1 MNLLKKWLFRLVL
14 FVVFIAALVAASD
27 NSNEVPLRF
36 LDYQTPVWPI
46 SWWMLTAFV
55 IGVLF
60 GSLLNTWSNTKLRL
74 SARNA
79 NKQVE
84 KSAIEL
90 DKSKA
95 QSEDTAGDSVL
106 NSSSN

>member
-1 MNLLKKWLFRLVL
+1 MTLLKKWLFRLVL
-14 FVVFIAALVAASD
+14 LMIFIVALLLASD
-27 NSNEVPLRF
+27 NSNVVPLRF

-60 GSLLNTWSNTKLRL
+60 STLLNTWSNTKLRI
-74 SARNA
+74 SARSA

-84 KSAIEL
+84 KSTKEL
-90 DKSKA
+90 DKTRA
-95 QSEDTAGDSVL
+95 QSLPVATDQ
-106 NSSSN
+106 N

>member
-1 MNLLKKWLFRLVL
+1 MTLLKKWLFRLVL
-14 FVVFIAALVAASD
+14 LMIFIVALLLASD

-60 GSLLNTWSNTKLRL
+60 STLLNTWSNTKLRI

-84 KSAIEL
+84 KSTKEL
-90 DKSKA
+90 DKTRA
-95 QSEDTAGDSVL
+95 QSLPVATDQ
-106 NSSSN
+106 N

>member
-1 MNLLKKWLFRLVL
+1 MNLLKKWLFRILLLLV
-14 FVVFIAALVAASD
+14 FVVALLLASD

-36 LDYQTPVWPI
+36 LDYQTPMWPI

-60 GSLLNTWSNTKLRL
+60 GTLLNTWSNTKLRI
-74 SARNA
+74 STRNA

-84 KSAIEL
+84 KSAKEL
-90 DKSKA
+90 DKTRA
-95 QSEDTAGDSVL
+95 QSLPVATEQ
-106 NSSSN
+106 N